1 MVISKEIEIQKMKE
15 RADIDQIMTISLE
28 NDGLNEA
35 LLGIYDSKYE
45 EN

>member
-1 MVISKEIEIQKMKE
+1 MEIQKLKE
-15 RADIDQIMTISLE
+15 RADIDQIMTISLD

-35 LLGIYDSKYE
+35 LLNIYDSKYE